1 MNNLIKVYR
10 AMNNITQEE
19 LAREIGV
26 TRQTILALENRQYDP
41 SLLLAAR
48 IAHYFGKRIDEIF
61 LIDTENGPASPD
73 GVS

>member
-1 MNNLIKVYR
+1 MNNRIKMFR

-19 LAREIGV
+19 LAHEIGV

-61 LIDTENGPASPD
+61 LVDNEKEPADHISKK
-73 GVS
+73 

>member
-1 MNNLIKVYR
+1 MNNRIKVYR

-19 LAREIGV
+19 LAHEIGV

-48 IAHYFGKRIDEIF
+48 IAHYFRVRIDEIF
-61 LIDTENGPASPD
+61 IFDDEEERDHRVKST
-73 GVS
+73 

>member
-1 MNNLIKVYR
+1 MNNRIKVYR

-19 LAREIGV
+19 LAHEIGV

-41 SLLLAAR
+41 SLLLAAK

-61 LIDTENGPASPD
+61 LIDDEKGPANP
-73 GVS
+73 GKKT

>member
-1 MNNLIKVYR
+1 MNNRIKVFR
-10 AMNNITQEE
+10 AINNITQEE

-61 LIDTENGPASPD
+61 IIENGKEPD
-73 GVS
+73 KPGNKQ

>member
-1 MNNLIKVYR
+1 MNNRIKVFR

-26 TRQTILALENRQYDP
+26 TRQTILALENRQYRP

-48 IAHYFGKRIDEIF
+48 IAHYFEKRIDEIF
-61 LIDTENGPASPD
+61 LVDDEKEPVNHGSKK
-73 GVS
+73 

>member
-1 MNNLIKVYR
+1 MNNRIKIYR

-41 SLLLAAR
+41 SLLLAAK

-61 LIDTENGPASPD
+61 LVDPEEEPANP
-73 GVS
+73 GNKT

>member
-48 IAHYFGKRIDEIF
+48 IAHYFGKRIDENF

>member
-1 MNNLIKVYR
+1 MNNRIKVYR
-10 AMNNITQEE
+10 ALNNITQEE

-41 SLLLAAR
+41 SLLLAAK

-61 LIDTENGPASPD
+61 LIDNEKDPSGPHNK
-73 GVS
+73 G

>member
-1 MNNLIKVYR
+1 MNNRIKVFR

-19 LAREIGV
+19 LARAIGV

-48 IAHYFGKRIDEIF
+48 IALYFGKRIDEIF
-61 LIDTENGPASPD
+61 LIENEKDPEKPSD
-73 GVS
+73 KK